1 MSELRIVDEVSAG
14 SFSPLTLQSSHSEI
28 ALGNHAGNHAGKSVW
43 ERFVHLIDSL
53 PIPATAVFLTLK
65 SHASESHALRSF
77 SSHETDGMKSAEFC
91 ADPDFIPDPDFI
103 TDDHVNATRKP

>member
-28 ALGNHAGNHAGKSVW
+28 ALGNHVGNHAGKSVW

-65 SHASESHALRSF
+65 SHASESRALRSF

-91 ADPDFIPDPDFI
+91 ADPDFI
-103 TDDHVNATRKP
+103 TDNHVNATRKQ

>member
-28 ALGNHAGNHAGKSVW
+28 ALGNHAGKSVW

-53 PIPATAVFLTLK
+53 PIPATAIFLTL
-65 SHASESHALRSF
+65 ESHALRSF
-77 SSHETDGMKSAEFC
+77 SSLETDGMKSASS
-91 ADPDFIPDPDFI
+91 
-103 TDDHVNATRKP
+103 